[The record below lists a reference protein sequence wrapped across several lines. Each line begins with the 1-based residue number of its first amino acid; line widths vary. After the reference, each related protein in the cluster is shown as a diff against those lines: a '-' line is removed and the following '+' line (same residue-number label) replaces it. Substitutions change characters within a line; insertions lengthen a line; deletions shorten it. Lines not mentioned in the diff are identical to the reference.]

1 MPDSKR
7 HAQLASP
14 HIRLSG
20 TVDQDMY
27 DSFRQQLDGCSAT
40 GPIIVAITTLGG
52 DPEVA
57 RTMGDD
63 VRLLREQKGREM
75 IFLGKVAVY
84 SAGATFMSSFP
95 VECRFL
101 TETTWLM
108 IHERQM
114 HKKLLVDGPL
124 RTCVAALK
132 ATLHEIEH
140 SISIE
145 EEGFR
150 AIIKGLKVNFKT
162 IRDRAPE
169 NWYIDSNEALELG
182 LVHAVI

>member
-1 MPDSKR
+1 MAVSKS
-7 HAQLASP
+7 HAQLAKP

-20 TVDQDMY
+20 PVDQDMY
-27 DSFRQQLDGCSAT
+27 GSFRDQLEACPAT
-40 GPIIVAITTLGG
+40 GPIIIAITTLGG

-63 VRLLREQKGREM
+63 VRLLREQSGREM

-95 VECRFL
+95 VDCRYL
-101 TETTWLM
+101 TQTTWLM

-114 HKKLLVDGPL
+114 HKTLSVEGPL
-124 RTCVAALK
+124 RSCVAALK

-140 SISIE
+140 SIIIE

-150 AIIKGLKVNFKT
+150 AIVKGSKVSFET

-169 NWYIDSNEALELG
+169 NWYIDCNDALKLG